1 MKHLEVNKRT
11 DEETKR
17 EELAI
22 LDQKHE
28 GKSMYVRLKPLAYF
42 CKWSANVFQFNS
54 FFFAALGSAS
64 YIWFQLGTSGI
75 PFIILIIVMYALVE
89 YGVNV
94 GFSTFGSMKFD
105 DKRYSKVIYVFLT
118 ILLLISTPT
127 TYFATPYAIRLVTPT
142 PVLID
147 TSMVRTEQDILIK
160 TDTSY
165 WSGKK
170 VEKMN
175 AVAAYWKVWK
185 KKGEDRVSSA
195 KHVKNPFEALKSK
208 VIEMQDSV
216 NAYLAYGQ
224 SRKAFA
230 LTAAIQENKETV
242 KAHLDWCSSFGWI
255 LAAISGIGVILLIPC
270 RMFYEWWER
279 YYRKDL
285 QGSVASKVEETGTRT
300 EEVRK
305 EEEPEVIEEDRISK
319 DKLENEGVKNMQFA
333 MSGKKVEEKKDW
345 REYDIKGKEGRK
357 SPRIYG
363 YVDGSLRALKIGDIN
378 KHIRV
383 NSTSKESSVLP
394 YYKDLKKR
402 LENFKAK

>member
-285 QGSVASKVEETGTRT
+285 RGSISNKVEEAGTRT

-305 EEEPEVIEEDRISK
+305 EDGKDNDKVK
-319 DKLENEGVKNMQFA
+319 DKVVGNEAPTPIGFA
-333 MSGKKVEEKKDW
+333 FASRKEGDI
-345 REYDIKGKEGRK
+345 IKGEGRK
-357 SPRIYG
+357 VDRIL
-363 YVDGSLRALKIGDIN
+363 V
-378 KHIRV
+378 RV
-383 NSTSKESSVLP
+383 NGELRPMTLGEIN
-394 YYKDLKKR
+394 R
-402 LENFKAK
+402 LEKVQTGLERIQHLKTLKSKLK